1 MPVQIEKLSKSFG
14 EKKVL
19 DEISLTLSNG
29 ITMLEGPSGC
39 GKTTFG
45 RILVGLEKKNSGK
58 ITGIGTVSYLFQEPR
73 LFPWLT
79 VLENLT
85 AVTGCAVDEAT
96 EMLQKVGLEKEIHA
110 FPGELSGGMQRR
122 VSLARALL
130 KQADFYLFDEPLAGL
145 DASLRQSMCE
155 LIRETVPSNAV
166 SLIITHAAEE
176 VRSIAN
182 TRLAMEN
189 GKIQNIK
196 EQMD

>member
-1 MPVQIEKLSKSFG
+1 MSVQIENLSKSFG

-19 DEISLTLSNG
+19 DAITLTLKDG

-45 RILVGLEKKNSGK
+45 RILAGLEKKDDGK
-58 ITGIGTVSYLFQEPR
+58 ISQIGTVSCLFQESR

-85 AVTGCAVDEAT
+85 AVTGCTVKQAE
-96 EMLQKVGLEKEIHA
+96 EMLQRVGLEKEIHA

-122 VSLARALL
+122 VSLVRALL
-130 KQADFYLFDEPLAGL
+130 KPADFYLFDEPLSGL
-145 DASLRQSMCE
+145 DASLRMSMCHF
-155 LIRETVPSNAV
+155 IRETVPRDSV
-166 SLIITHAAEE
+166 TLIITHSAEE
-176 VRSIAN
+176 VLTIADI
-182 TRLAMEN
+182 RLKMEN
-189 GKIQNIK
+189 GKIRNTE